1 MGKRVVFLKQLSSG
15 LLMVTGER
23 GVCMWGMW
31 LMVHASISIGP
42 FCVNGV
48 PLRRVNQAYV
58 IATKTRVDISKV
70 QIPARLNDDYFRR
83 SKPKTK
89 AGSGNI
95 FAESKQ
101 VSTVTCFCKLVSGL
115 CSSVPRAT
123 L

>member
-1 MGKRVVFLKQLSSG
+1 MHVKTCF
-15 LLMVTGER
+15 
-23 GVCMWGMW
+23 
-31 LMVHASISIGP
+31 MVHASISTGP

-70 QIPARLNDDYFRR
+70 QLPGRLNDDYFRR

-89 AGSGNI
+89 GGSGSI

-101 VSTVTCFCKLVSGL
+101 VSTCNMLCSHVSGL
-115 CSSVPRAT
+115 CSPVPRAT